1 MNIIESAVFKKAAKK
16 LKNNQS
22 RDLQQ
27 AVKDIAENIHGGQV
41 KKGDLKGIRVHKFK
55 MVGQLTLIAYKYE
68 DEVLTLHLLKFG
80 SHENF
85 YRDLKR

>member
-1 MNIIESAVFKKAAKK
+1 MIIIESPSFKKTSKK
-16 LKNNQS
+16 LKDNQI

-27 AVKDIAENIHGGQV
+27 AVKDIAENIHSGEM

-55 MVGQLTLIAYKYE
+55 MVGQLTLLAYTY
-68 DEVLTLHLLKFG
+68 DGDTITLTLLAFG